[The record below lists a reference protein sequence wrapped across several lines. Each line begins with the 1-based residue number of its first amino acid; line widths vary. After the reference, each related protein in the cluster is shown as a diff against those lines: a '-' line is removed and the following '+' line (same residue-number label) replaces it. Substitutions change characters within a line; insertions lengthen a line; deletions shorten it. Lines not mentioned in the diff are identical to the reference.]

1 MNDTTTITIDL
12 AKDVFQVAVFN
23 KFGKQIINT
32 SVSSKK
38 LQLLVA
44 QHPEA
49 CIFMEACGSAHYWG
63 RRFTQLGHQVKLIP
77 PHLVANYRNGNKN
90 DKNDAVAIYEA
101 SKNPKIYFV
110 SIRTLEQQ
118 DLATQHKL
126 RDGYV
131 KQRTQ
136 LGNRIRGFALE
147 YGVKF
152 SLGINRL
159 RQQVPCALEDAENE
173 LTNVARACLR
183 NLLNQ
188 LLSLDAIIEETTAL
202 LVNHAKQIDACVR
215 LVKIPGVGWLVAS
228 MLYARLG
235 NGSTFRRGRDA
246 SASLGLVPSHSGSGG
261 KNKLGKIS
269 KRGDK
274 YLRCILVHGARS
286 TLHRVKNKEDGL
298 SVWVRHQQLTKHTNN
313 TAVALANKIV
323 RMAWAILRNGDEY
336 RVPVAQ

>member
-1 MNDTTTITIDL
+1 MNNTTTITIDL

-23 KFGKQIINT
+23 KYGKELANKA
-32 SVSSKK
+32 VNSKK
-38 LQLLVA
+38 LQQWVS

-49 CIFMEACGSAHYWG
+49 CVYMEACGSAHYWG
-63 RRFTQLGHQVKLIP
+63 RRFTQLGHQVQLIP
-77 PHLVANYRNGNKN
+77 PHLVAKYRTGNKN
-90 DKNDAVAIYEA
+90 DKNDAVAIFEA
-101 SKNPKIYFV
+101 SKNPAIYFV

-126 RDGYV
+126 RSGYI

-136 LGNRIRGFALE
+136 LGNRIRGFAME

-152 SLGINRL
+152 PRGINRL
-159 RQQVPCALEDAENE
+159 RQQIPSALEDAENE
-173 LTNVARACLR
+173 LTTVARACLQH
-183 NLLNQ
+183 LYTQ
-188 LLSLDAIIEETTAL
+188 LLSLNEIIEETTAT
-202 LVNHAKQIDACVR
+202 LVNHAKTIDACVR

-235 NGSTFRRGRDA
+235 NGSAFRRGRDA

-261 KNKLGKIS
+261 KNRLGKIS

-274 YLRCILVHGARS
+274 YLRCLLVHGARS
-286 TLHRVKNKEDGL
+286 TLHRVHNKEDGL
-298 SVWVRHQQLTKHTNN
+298 SHWVRNQLSTKHANN

-323 RMAWAILRNGDEY
+323 RMAWSILSTGNEY
-336 RVPVAQ
+336 KTPVAQ

>member
-1 MNDTTTITIDL
+1 MNNTTTITIDL

-23 KFGKQIINT
+23 KFGKQVTNKP
-32 SVSSKK
+32 VSAKK
-38 LQLLVA
+38 IQQIVSL
-44 QHPEA
+44 HPEA

-136 LGNRIRGFALE
+136 LGNRIRGFAME

-159 RQQVPCALEDAENE
+159 RKQVPCALEDAENK
-173 LTNVARACLR
+173 LTSVARACLS

-188 LLSLDAIIEETTAL
+188 LLSLDAIIEETTAT
-202 LVNHAKQIDACVR
+202 LVTHAKQIDACVR

-235 NGSTFRRGRDA
+235 NGSAFRRGRDA
-246 SASLGLVPSHSGSGG
+246 SASLGLVPCHSGSGG
-261 KNKLGKIS
+261 KNRLGKIS

-274 YLRCILVHGARS
+274 YLRCLLVHGARS
-286 TLHRVKNKEDGL
+286 TLHRVQNKDDGL
-298 SVWVRHQQLTKHTNN
+298 SGWVRHQQLTKHANN
-313 TAVALANKIV
+313 TAVALANKIA
-323 RMAWAILRNGDEY
+323 RMAWAILRTGGEY
-336 RVPVAQ
+336 KVPVAQ